1 MQRQFEL
8 PNERSPQ
15 ITDLASP
22 DPASPDLGSPDLA
35 NPDLSIQFE
44 YAMGSIIGR
53 NHVAAGKNNQDA
65 YRVVLRS
72 QFVVAVVCDG
82 CGSGKHSE
90 VGAKL
95 GTRIVSN
102 EIADLLE
109 QGMAI
114 SNPDFW
120 DILKTNLFQKLI
132 DIVAIANDA
141 QESVMEFVN
150 DYLLFTIVGA
160 VITSSETVTFSMG
173 DGAIAVNGKLTQI
186 PTYPDNAPPY
196 LAYGLYRPDAVSF
209 EICDRIPTSEL
220 ESILIATDGIDD
232 LIKVEDVAQ
241 FWQEDKYF
249 KNPDAIRRKLSMLNR
264 EEIKPDWNKRE
275 LVKRSGLLSD
285 DTTIIAIRLNDTSRH
300 SI

>member
-1 MQRQFEL
+1 
-8 PNERSPQ
+8 
-15 ITDLASP
+15 
-22 DPASPDLGSPDLA
+22 
-35 NPDLSIQFE
+35 
-44 YAMGSIIGR
+44 MGSVIGR
-53 NHVAAGKNNQDA
+53 NHVATGKNNQDA

-82 CGSGKHSE
+82 CGSGKYSE
-90 VGAKL
+90 VGAQL
-95 GTRIVSN
+95 GSKIVTDA
-102 EIADLLE
+102 IADLLD

-114 SNPDFW
+114 SNPNFW

-160 VITSSETVTFSMG
+160 VITASETVTFSMG

-186 PTYPDNAPPY
+186 PAYPDNAPPY

-209 EICDRIPTSEL
+209 EICDRLATSEL

-232 LIKVEDVAQ
+232 LIAVEDVSQ

-264 EEIKPDWNKRE
+264 EEIKPDWTKRE
-275 LVKRSGLLSD
+275 LVKRSGVLSD
-285 DTTIIAIRLNDTSRH
+285 DTTLAVIRRL
-300 SI
+300 

>member
-1 MQRQFEL
+1 MQGQFKL

-15 ITDLASP
+15 ILDLASP
-22 DPASPDLGSPDLA
+22 DLTI
-35 NPDLSIQFE
+35 PDLSIQFE

-53 NHVAAGKNNQDA
+53 NHVATGKNNQDA

-82 CGSGKHSE
+82 CGSGKYSE
-90 VGAKL
+90 VGAQL
-95 GTRIVSN
+95 GAKIVTDA
-102 EIADLLE
+102 IADLLD

-114 SNPDFW
+114 SNPNFW

-150 DYLLFTIVGA
+150 DYLLFTVVGA
-160 VITSSETVTFSMG
+160 VITASETVTFSMG

-186 PTYPDNAPPY
+186 PAYPDNAPPY

-232 LIKVEDVAQ
+232 LIKVEDVSQ

-249 KNPDAIRRKLSMLNR
+249 KNPDAIRRKLSMLNH
-264 EEIKPDWNKRE
+264 EDIKPDWNKRE
-275 LVKRSGLLSD
+275 LVKRSGVLSD
-285 DTTIIAIRLNDTSRH
+285 DTTLVVIRRL
-300 SI
+300 

>member
-1 MQRQFEL
+1 MQGQFEL

-15 ITDLASP
+15 IFDLAI
-22 DPASPDLGSPDLA
+22 PDLA
-35 NPDLSIQFE
+35 IQFE

-53 NHVAAGKNNQDA
+53 NHVVTGRNNQDA

-72 QFVVAVVCDG
+72 QFVAAVVCDG

-95 GTRIVSN
+95 GAKIVTN
-102 EIADLLE
+102 AIADLLD

-114 SNPDFW
+114 SHPDFW

-160 VITSSETVTFSMG
+160 VITANETMTFSMG

-186 PTYPDNAPPY
+186 PAYPGNAPPY

-209 EICDRIPTSEL
+209 EICDRLATSEV

-232 LIKVEDVAQ
+232 LIAVEDVSQ

-264 EEIKPDWNKRE
+264 EEIKPDWTKRE
-275 LVKRSGLLSD
+275 LVKRSGILSD
-285 DTTIIAIRLNDTSRH
+285 DTTLIVIRRISQ
-300 SI
+300 